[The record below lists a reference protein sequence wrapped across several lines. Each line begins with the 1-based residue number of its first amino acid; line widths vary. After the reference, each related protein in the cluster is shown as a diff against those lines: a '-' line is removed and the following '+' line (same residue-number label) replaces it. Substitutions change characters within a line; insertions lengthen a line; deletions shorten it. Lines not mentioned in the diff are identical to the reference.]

1 MNTAARTPRRLKQ
14 DTSGPYLGSESCKC
28 SENIWIL
35 NQPRQR
41 QDGKTNGQK
50 SAGRMGVWGFISVLP
65 VPRGEKAVLNLNH
78 CLSERTQRF
87 FSFFPFHSL

>member
-1 MNTAARTPRRLKQ
+1 MAFTGAQRAGLWPPGSENGAVNTAARTPRRLKQ

-50 SAGRMGVWGFISVLP
+50 SAGRMGVWGFISV
-65 VPRGEKAVLNLNH
+65 
-78 CLSERTQRF
+78 
-87 FSFFPFHSL
+87 FPGGKRPF